1 MQLTAIFKKGKAE
14 AKSPA
19 SDPPSFDSNKIESE
33 GDPRGT
39 MEEEKQRE
47 LYPTASEL
55 RKLISR
61 ALEEDQSL
69 DVGTIQFTDGQWVIS

>member
-1 MQLTAIFKKGKAE
+1 
-14 AKSPA
+14 
-19 SDPPSFDSNKIESE
+19 
-33 GDPRGT
+33 